1 MELKMPRHGE
11 YSRGKIASL
20 TGSNIETVRYYE
32 RIALMPDPPRSRNGH
47 RVYGDEHFKRL
58 TFILRSRNLGFTI
71 EEIRSLLGL
80 VDGGHYTCDE
90 VRDLTLN
97 HQKDVKKKISDLKK
111 LEKVL
116 RNMAA
121 QCEGGT
127 VPECPIIDA
136 LFQPEI

>member
-1 MELKMPRHGE
+1 MPKHGD

-32 RIALMPDPPRSRNGH
+32 RIALMPNPPRSENGH
-47 RVYGDEHFKRL
+47 RLYSDDHLKRL
-58 TFILRSRNLGFTI
+58 TFILRCRNLGFSI

-80 VDGGHYTCDE
+80 VDGESFTCDE
-90 VRDLTLN
+90 VRDLTLD
-97 HQKDVKKKISDLKK
+97 HQKDVKKKISDLRK

-116 RNMAA
+116 KNMAA

-127 VPECPIIDA
+127 VPECPIIDT
-136 LFQPEI
+136 LFRS